1 MAVTL
6 KTAEDIAHMRV
17 ACRLASEVLDYI
29 TPFVKAGVSTG
40 EINRLCHAYMRDVQG
55 TVPAP
60 LNYAPP
66 GYPPFITSELPPPAS
81 LAELKAAAVAQ
92 PGALQAQLNY
102 AAALVADGQRRAAID
117 AFDAALAVDPGSLDA
132 RVGRI
137 IAGYSKD
144 NPAAAF
150 GQMGPLVRD
159 NPSDPSPRLHLAL
172 MLLWLRDPE
181 TARAEFRQVATLAPD
196 TRLGRTAQQFLDA
209 L

>member
-1 MAVTL
+1 VRDASPDTFYG
-6 KTAEDIAHMRV
+6 V
-17 ACRLASEVLDYI
+17 AADDLSHPVL
-29 TPFVKAGVSTG
+29 
-40 EINRLCHAYMRDVQG
+40 
-55 TVPAP
+55 
-60 LNYAPP
+60 PP